1 MRWLAVAFAALSLSG
16 LAGAAGAA
24 AVPPFPRLPGT
35 WSHAEINVT
44 LNKKPHTLSLD
55 RGKITKVSGTQLT
68 LREKTGGVV
77 TVVTVPLSA
86 SAIVTIDGFRST
98 IYSLRR
104 EAERSDDA
112 DRRRPRRPH
121 PCDDLSTLPRCGGN
135 RAPRR
140 GRALGRRARPRA
152 T

>member
-1 MRWLAVAFAALSLSG
+1 MRWLAVALVALSLSG

-24 AVPPFPRLPGT
+24 AVPPFPRLAGT

-77 TVVTVPLSA
+77 STVVVPLSP
-86 SAIVTIDGFRST
+86 SAIVTVDGVRATIYFLRSKMSAQTMRIDGGPAVR
-98 IYSLRR
+98 I
-104 EAERSDDA
+104 
-112 DRRRPRRPH
+112 
-121 PCDDLSTLPRCGGN
+121 
-135 RAPRR
+135 
-140 GRALGRRARPRA
+140 RA
-152 T
+152 TT

>member
-1 MRWLAVAFAALSLSG
+1 MRWLAVAFAALSLWASQ
-16 LAGAAGAA
+16 A
-24 AVPPFPRLPGT
+24 PPALPPCRRSHACPGT

-55 RGKITKVSGTQLT
+55 RGKITKLSGTQLT

-98 IYSLRR
+98 IYSLRPKLNAQTMR
-104 EAERSDDA
+104 ID
-112 DRRRPRRPH
+112 
-121 PCDDLSTLPRCGGN
+121 GGPAV
-135 RAPRR
+135 RI
-140 GRALGRRARPRA
+140 RA
-152 T
+152 TS